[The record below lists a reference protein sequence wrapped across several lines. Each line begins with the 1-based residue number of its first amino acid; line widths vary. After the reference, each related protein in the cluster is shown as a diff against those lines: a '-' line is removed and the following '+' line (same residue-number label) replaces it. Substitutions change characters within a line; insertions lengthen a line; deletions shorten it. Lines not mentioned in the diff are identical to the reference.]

1 VTVDRPRTAAEAVA
15 AIAALPGVVA
25 MTASRETGAP
35 EVASGDTFFFHDP
48 EGDGDR
54 RFPFA
59 TLVTKDYPGFD
70 EASGL
75 NRPNVYRV
83 NVHAGSERFSE
94 LLGFSPREFDRQ
106 RQEFDYAGADR
117 LVPHPVYGGQG
128 WVSVVVPGPRTWD
141 DLMQL
146 VEHARA
152 QAARRQERRAA
163 TE

>member
-1 VTVDRPRTAAEAVA
+1 MTVDRPRTEAEAVA

-35 EVASGDTFFFHDP
+35 EVAWGDTFFFHDP

-54 RFPFA
+54 RFPFV

-70 EASGL
+70 EASEL
-75 NRPNVYRV
+75 NRPGVYRV
-83 NVHAGSERFSE
+83 NVHAGSDRFSK
-94 LLGFSPREFDRQ
+94 LLGFSPREFDRH
-106 RQEFDYAGADR
+106 RREFDYAGADR

-141 DLMQL
+141 DIMGSSSM
-146 VEHARA
+146 RT

-163 TE
+163 TD